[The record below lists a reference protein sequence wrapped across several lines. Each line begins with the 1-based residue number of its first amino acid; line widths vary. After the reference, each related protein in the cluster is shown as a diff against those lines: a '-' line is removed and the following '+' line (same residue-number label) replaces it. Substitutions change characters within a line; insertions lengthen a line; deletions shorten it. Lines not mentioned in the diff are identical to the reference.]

1 MCAQN
6 SHLSFLNILPILVP
20 LHADPALPASLLL
33 QSQRYLLPK
42 TNVSQYLRYAT
53 FRGSYTY
60 LLEFNLSVPHTGCDE
75 RCLRPETDPSG
86 ESLIQITKLQS
97 SSFYKIAFSVG
108 KQNNTS
114 LKQNLYVV
122 YFRVGL
128 ISLVLKVFGKADESH
143 YCKSPMASPLIQ
155 A

>member
-1 MCAQN
+1 MYAQN
-6 SHLSFLNILPILVP
+6 RHISFLNILAILVP
-20 LHADPALPASLLL
+20 LHADPALPAPLLL
-33 QSQRYLLPK
+33 QSHRYLLPN

-60 LLEFNLSVPHTGCDE
+60 LLEFNLNAPHTGCDE
-75 RCLRPETDPSG
+75 THLWPETDPSG
-86 ESLIQITKLQS
+86 ESLIQITKLKS
-97 SSFYKIAFSVG
+97 SSFYKIAFSVK

-114 LKQNLYVV
+114 LKQNLYRV
-122 YFRVGL
+122 YFG
-128 ISLVLKVFGKADESH
+128 LVLKVFGKADESH